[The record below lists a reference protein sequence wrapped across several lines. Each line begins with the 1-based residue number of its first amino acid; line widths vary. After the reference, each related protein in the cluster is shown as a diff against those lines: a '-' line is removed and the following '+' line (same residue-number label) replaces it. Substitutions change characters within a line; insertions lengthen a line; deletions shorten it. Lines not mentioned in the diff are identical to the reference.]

1 MAKFT
6 VYSSETVYYQNY
18 VEADTAEEA
27 RELLLSG
34 GYDLTQC
41 DSGGF
46 DVDVVEE
53 IVEDDTSQIER

>member
-1 MAKFT
+1 MAKYM
-6 VYSSETVYYQNY
+6 VYSSETTYYQNE

-41 DSGGF
+41 DSSGF
-46 DVDVVEE
+46 DVDAVEE
-53 IVEDDTSQIER
+53 IVEDGQ